1 MAKPARGLML
11 DDGRYLAGQQ
21 AVSVVWA
28 RFVCLFLT
36 KMTGN
41 TADTYVL
48 VQVFKVNFGV
58 KQ

>member
-1 MAKPARGLML
+1 ML